1 MPYPPDLGIP
11 EGRLVVDNGAP
22 PLDGDRY
29 TLAEAV
35 QPPAAPTLGAIY
47 PATFTIGG
55 PDVLLHAIGGPFHA
69 DDRIVIAATVERT
82 SFVSSTELTTW
93 IESALWTSAD
103 PAVPVKV
110 RTQSG
115 DTAIKTFAVA
125 A

>member
-1 MPYPPDLGIP
+1 MPYPADLGTTD
-11 EGRLVVDNGAP
+11 GRLVVDNGAP

-55 PDVLLHAIGGPFHA
+55 PDVLLHALGGPFHQ
-69 DDRIVIAATVERT
+69 DDRIVIAGNVERT
-82 SFVSSTELTTW
+82 TFVSSTELTTW
-93 IESALWTSAD
+93 IESDVWTNPD

-110 RTQSG
+110 RTQNG
-115 DTAIKTFAVA
+115 DTAVENLAVA
-125 A
+125 